1 MKDRSGPN
9 NLQVQF
15 FFGQTRNFFSLKAT
29 LLPGPTKAYRVVGK
43 ICKRQPDTKSVLFL
57 VRHTVLC
64 LQVKAVKKFS
74 ISYRETAKLLL
85 LPEVSIKL
93 RCCVVLQEITF
104 LCCSLDPLQKTHVE
118 KIQMLPPL
126 LNNQCSVAIILQVII
141 IPPEV
146 PGII

>member
-29 LLPGPTKAYRVVGK
+29 LLPGPTKAY
-43 ICKRQPDTKSVLFL
+43 SVWYKAKKYVKCNLFL
-57 VRHTVLC
+57 VKHTVLC

>member
-1 MKDRSGPN
+1 MPEECIE
-9 NLQVQF
+9 
-15 FFGQTRNFFSLKAT
+15 SLTSA
-29 LLPGPTKAYRVVGK
+29 LPRAIADLERIVLPPSSWPDWDEVVGK

>member
-93 RCCVVLQEITF
+93 RCCVVLQEDYIF
-104 LCCSLDPLQKTHVE
+104 MLLSLSSTTQK
-118 KIQMLPPL
+118 KYRCYL
-126 LNNQCSVAIILQVII
+126 LNNQCSVAIILEVII